1 MKTRIFLALAFSLL
15 FAACDK
21 KSDTATPTTSTAA
34 TAPSSSAPTVA
45 TGSAASSGQTA
56 TSTPDDD
63 IPTEEDFEDEAE
75 KDVNPDNLE
84 AELAKLEKEVK

>member
-1 MKTRIFLALAFSLL
+1 LSSPTG
-15 FAACDK
+15 
-21 KSDTATPTTSTAA
+21 ATSGA
-34 TAPSSSAPTVA
+34 
-45 TGSAASSGQTA
+45 GSAGQTA